1 MGVLSTI
8 LQRLRETGTTSVEKL
23 YARILYLFP
32 VRFTVSPSSR
42 CAAYSGNSPAL
53 ACGQFST
60 LVLKHGGRKQ
70 LASIVKGVVVG
81 ERRGSTTRKSSLL
94 V

>member
-32 VRFTVSPSSR
+32 VRFTVSPIIPLRSI
-42 CAAYSGNSPAL
+42 
-53 ACGQFST
+53 Q
-60 LVLKHGGRKQ
+60 RKF
-70 LASIVKGVVVG
+70 
-81 ERRGSTTRKSSLL
+81 SSLG
-94 V
+94 VWPIFDVSPQAWRPEATG